1 VLLLPYLCGIERP
14 CNLEKQMN
22 LNSAMRISSSGL
34 AAERFRMD
42 VISGNIAN
50 ANSVST
56 KDKEAYRRHSVE
68 LIATDEGV
76 QIGQIREDEAPLRA
90 EVDPDNPNADKQGV
104 VHYSNVN
111 PITEMVD
118 MLGASRAY
126 EANVAAFNSAK
137 GMIKSALSI
146 GKV

>member
-1 VLLLPYLCGIERP
+1 
-14 CNLEKQMN
+14 MN

-50 ANSVST
+50 ANSMST
-56 KDKEAYRRHSVE
+56 KDKEAYHRHQVE
-68 LIATDEGV
+68 LIAGPEGV
-76 QIGQIREDEAPLRA
+76 QIGRVLQDESPLR
-90 EVDPDNPNADKQGV
+90 EEYDPSNKNADKDGKV
-104 VHYSNVN
+104 YYSNVN

-137 GMIKSALSI
+137 GMIKSALNI

>member
-1 VLLLPYLCGIERP
+1 
-14 CNLEKQMN
+14 
-22 LNSAMRISSSGL
+22 
-34 AAERFRMD
+34 MD

-56 KDKEAYRRHSVE
+56 KDKEAYRRHTVE
-68 LIATDEGV
+68 LIGTPEGV
-76 QIGQIREDEAPLRA
+76 KIGKVNVDNSELRE
-90 EVDPDNPNADKQGV
+90 EVDPNNPNADQNGV

-126 EANVAAFNSAK
+126 EANIAAFNSAK
-137 GMIKSALSI
+137 GMLKSALNI
-146 GKV
+146 GR

>member
-1 VLLLPYLCGIERP
+1 
-14 CNLEKQMN
+14 MN
-22 LNSAMRISSSGL
+22 LNTAMRISSSGL

-56 KDKEAYRRHSVE
+56 KDGKEAYRRHNVE
-68 LIATDEGV
+68 LVAGPEGV
-76 QIGQIREDEAPLRA
+76 KISRITQDQSPLR
-90 EVDPDNPNADKQGV
+90 EESDPTNPNADQKGIV
-104 VHYSNVN
+104 RYSNVN

-137 GMIKSALSI
+137 GMIKNALTI

>member
-1 VLLLPYLCGIERP
+1 
-14 CNLEKQMN
+14 MN
-22 LNSAMRISSSGL
+22 LNTAMRISSSGL

-56 KDKEAYRRHSVE
+56 KGKEAYRRHAVE
-68 LIATDEGV
+68 LIGTPEGV
-76 QIGQIREDEAPLRA
+76 RIGRVVEDASALREEA
-90 EVDPDNPNADKQGV
+90 DPSNPNADKNGI

-137 GMIKSALSI
+137 GMIKSALNI